1 MLGSEL
7 YTQPAQSFGGPFPRA
22 AWGLACSCLLR
33 PLLGFEVMN
42 LGPTPHGQISLAT
55 PAYTLSSE
63 QRRPCACRATRQN
76 TGPPV
81 KGTFQRQMFLQKLTS
96 SLCCPASL
104 RGAGESRERI
114 SLRRAGIPSIDPG
127 EGSQEWSRLLCLPA
141 AHFSRR
147 GRGNLCQ
154 ACGLA
159 FLLERGFL
167 SKRELG
173 KGLLQ
178 EATSHSDH
186 GTTPAANGSQSTA
199 GGNETVCIGIYYGPC
214 TN

>member
-81 KGTFQRQMFLQKLTS
+81 KGTFQVTTHVFSIDMSLTLQGVLVFCFLLIWQPLVRGHKGQCQDRIWWAVWS
-96 SLCCPASL
+96 SFQHQGLWAEVLPGQG
-104 RGAGESRERI
+104 RGLQAAGE
-114 SLRRAGIPSIDPG
+114 P
-127 EGSQEWSRLLCLPA
+127 
-141 AHFSRR
+141 
-147 GRGNLCQ
+147 
-154 ACGLA
+154 
-159 FLLERGFL
+159 
-167 SKRELG
+167 
-173 KGLLQ
+173 
-178 EATSHSDH
+178 
-186 GTTPAANGSQSTA
+186 
-199 GGNETVCIGIYYGPC
+199 
-214 TN
+214 